1 MADLKGPV
9 TTTFKIEVGNPFIIQ
24 CIHLYPVVW
33 IFNRELVSSDKL
45 LDSNIIHISN
55 ADPKHSGTYKCRRKY
70 KDSKNLV
77 KKIVREVV
85 VKVTGI
91 LIIFYSLIMYKPN

>member
-1 MADLKGPV
+1 M
-9 TTTFKIEVGNPFIIQ
+9 
-24 CIHLYPVVW
+24 
-33 IFNRELVSSDKL
+33 SSDKL

-91 LIIFYSLIMYKPN
+91 IIIFYSLIMYKPN